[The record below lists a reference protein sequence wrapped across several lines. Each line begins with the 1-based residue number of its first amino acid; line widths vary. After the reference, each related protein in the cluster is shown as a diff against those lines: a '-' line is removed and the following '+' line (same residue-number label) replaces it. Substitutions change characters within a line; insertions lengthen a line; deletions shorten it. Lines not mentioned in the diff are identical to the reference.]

1 MNIRAKLTPAQHMT
15 IEEFLAFYDTRP
27 KGEKWELIE
36 GVAVMSPTPVEHHQV
51 IVGNI
56 VTFLLN
62 HKRRTGATWIAMPGV
77 GTRVPV
83 AQTSLP
89 EPDIFVK
96 ATPATDRSITE
107 DALVIIEVLSRSNTK
122 ADRAW
127 RKRVYAS
134 VPNCQHYVTVSMKK
148 PLVEV
153 FDRATDWKDRLIE
166 DIDAAAALPA
176 IGLSIPLEDIY
187 RWTPLERA

>member
-51 IVGNI
+51 IVANI
-56 VTFLLN
+56 CHYLIA
-62 HKRRTGATWIAMPGV
+62 HKIKHKATWIAMPGV